1 MAGQRTKKVAAA
13 AAFGS
18 GGLLGLTAGFAGL
31 LVAEVTLARRAV
43 GQTEALPFPVDGLYS
58 PDGSFT
64 ADLIHQSTPLHPDTL
79 RLAVLGD
86 SSAGGIG
93 VDEADETP
101 AVLLAK
107 GLAAAANRDVSL
119 RCTAMVGAQ
128 TRDLHEQVVAVAAF
142 RPQIVVALIGAND
155 VTHNVRP
162 SESIRH
168 LRQGVEALRGIDA
181 HVIVG
186 TTPDLGTVRPIQPPL
201 RWLARRLSRALAAAQ
216 AIAVVECGGT
226 SVSLG
231 DLLGPEFDRRPH
243 EMFSADR
250 FHPSAAGYRA
260 AVSALLPAVCEA
272 AGIEGWRLLNGE
284 PTESGDGDFED
295 GKVMPV
301 AEGAVEAA
309 DTPGSELVGATVGG
323 SEQGPRGR
331 WVRLRLRTH
340 PTTSSEAAPEGDAAN
355 P

>member
-1 MAGQRTKKVAAA
+1 MAGQRTKKVATA

-18 GGLLGLTAGFAGL
+18 GGLIGLTAGFAGL
-31 LVAEVTLARRAV
+31 LLAEVTLARRAV
-43 GQTEALPFPVDGLYS
+43 GQTEALPFPVDGLYA

-64 ADLIHQSTPLHPDTL
+64 ADLIHQPTALHPDTL
-79 RLAVLGD
+79 RLAVMGD
-86 SSAGGIG
+86 SGAGGIG
-93 VDEADETP
+93 VDNGDETP
-101 AVLLAK
+101 SALLAR
-107 GLAAAANRDVSL
+107 GLSAAANRDVSL
-119 RCTAMVGAQ
+119 RCTAVVGAQ
-128 TRDLHEQVVAVAAF
+128 TRDLHEQVIAVAAF

-168 LRQGVEALRGIDA
+168 LREVVEALRGIGA
-181 HVIVG
+181 NVIVG

-216 AIAVVECGGT
+216 AIAVVECGGV

-250 FHPSAAGYRA
+250 FHPSAAGYLT
-260 AVSALLPAVCEA
+260 VVGALLPAVCDA
-272 AGIEGWRLLNGE
+272 AGIEGWRLLNGQ
-284 PTESGDGDFED
+284 PDDTNDGE
-295 GKVMPV
+295 VMPV

-309 DTPGSELVGATVGG
+309 DTPGTELIGATVGG

-331 WVRLRLRTH
+331 WVRLRHRSH
-340 PTTSSEAAPEGDAAN
+340 AASGPTTDADDSA
-355 P
+355 